1 MRRIL
6 DKLTEEELSI
16 VARGFELVATA
27 AEATEGKEPFENDR
41 SNRC

>member
-16 VARGFELVATA
+16 VARGFELVARA
-27 AEATEGKEPFENDR
+27 AEVSERKEPFGNG
-41 SNRC
+41 